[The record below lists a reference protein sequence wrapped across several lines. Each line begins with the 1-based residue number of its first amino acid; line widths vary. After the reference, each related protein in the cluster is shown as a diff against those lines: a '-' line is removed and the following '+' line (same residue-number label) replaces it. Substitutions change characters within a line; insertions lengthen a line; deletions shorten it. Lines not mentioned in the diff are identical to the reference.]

1 MTEKNDFY
9 GKIISCVGGLYTVLK
24 NDGERVCAR
33 ARGSFRYTK
42 STPLA
47 GDNVFLHK
55 ENDSFAIDKI
65 SERKNS
71 LVRPPIANLDTLF
84 VSFAPVE
91 PMPNILCIDKL
102 LCVAA
107 AAKINAAVVIT
118 KSDLSAELAEK
129 YAEIYKKAGYPVFV
143 TSSVGGDGIDRV
155 REYIAEGGAGKIYA
169 FAGASGIGKSSIMNA
184 LFPGLTLKT
193 GALSE
198 KISRGKQ
205 TTRTVEIFP
214 IDVENRFTNEKNTVF
229 VADTPG
235 FSVLEFS
242 AIAGFNKKDLAS
254 TFPEFAGYSCDCR
267 WRDCTHTKDE
277 GCGITEAVARG
288 DIAKERHESYV
299 ELYGELSKLPDW
311 K

>member
-1 MTEKNDFY
+1 MTEKNELY
-9 GKIISCVGGLYTVLK
+9 GKIISCVGGLYTVQK
-24 NDGERVCAR
+24 TGGERVCAR
-33 ARGSFRYTK
+33 ARGSFRYNK

-55 ENDSFAIDKI
+55 ENDSFAINKI
-65 SERKNS
+65 AERKNS
-71 LVRPPIANLDTLF
+71 LIRPPIANLDTLF
-84 VSFAPVE
+84 VSFAPIE

-129 YAEIYKKAGYPVFV
+129 YAEIYRKAGYPVFI
-143 TSSVGGDGIDRV
+143 TSSVGGEGIGKV
-155 REYIAEGGAGKIYA
+155 REYIAEGGAGKTYA

-184 LFPGLTLKT
+184 LFPELALKT
-193 GALSE
+193 GSLSE

-205 TTRTVEIFP
+205 TTRTVELFP
-214 IDVENRFTNEKNTVF
+214 VPVAEGGKDTVF

-242 AIAGFNKKDLAS
+242 AIAGFGKKDLAA
-254 TFPEFAGYSCDCR
+254 TFPEFSRYACDCR
-267 WRDCTHTKDE
+267 WRDCTHTKDD
-277 GCGITEAVARG
+277 GCGITEAVERG
-288 DIAKERHESYV
+288 DIAKERHESFLA
-299 ELYGELSKLPDW
+299 LYEELSQIPEW

>member
-1 MTEKNDFY
+1 MSEKNELY
-9 GKIISCVGGLYTVLK
+9 GKIISCVGGLYTVQRES
-24 NDGERVCAR
+24 GERVCAR
-33 ARGSFRYTK
+33 ARGSFRYNK

-55 ENDSFAIDKI
+55 ENDSFAIAKI
-65 SERKNS
+65 AERKS
-71 LVRPPIANLDTLF
+71 ALVRPPIANLDTLF
-84 VSFAPVE
+84 VSFAAVD

-118 KSDLSAELAEK
+118 KSDLSPELAEK

-143 TSSVGGDGIDRV
+143 TSSVGGGGIEHV
-155 REYIAEGGAGKIYA
+155 RRYIAEGGEGKIYA

-184 LFPGLTLKT
+184 LFPTLTLKT

-205 TTRTVEIFP
+205 TTRTVELFP
-214 IDVENRFTNEKNTVF
+214 IDVENSEKNGQKTVF

-235 FSVLEFS
+235 FSSLEFS
-242 AIAGFNKKDLAS
+242 AIVGFYKKDLAA
-254 TFPEFAGYSCDCR
+254 TFPEFASHACDCR
-267 WRDCTHTKDE
+267 WRDCTHTKDD
-277 GCGITEAVARG
+277 GCGITAAVARG
-288 DIAKERHESYV
+288 DIARERHESFLA
-299 ELYGELSKLPDW
+299 LYEELSKIPEW